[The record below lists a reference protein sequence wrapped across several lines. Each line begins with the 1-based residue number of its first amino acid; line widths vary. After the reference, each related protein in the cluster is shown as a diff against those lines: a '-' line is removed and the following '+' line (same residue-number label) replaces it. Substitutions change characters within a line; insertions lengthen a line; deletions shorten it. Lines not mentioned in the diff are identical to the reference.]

1 MPGRKLESG
10 IYQKMQNQQSYAEY
24 LQLDKVL
31 GAQRPLSHPAHHDE
45 MLFIVQHQVAELW
58 FKLMIHELRAA
69 LRAFQDDA
77 LHRAFKTLV
86 RVQRIQQQM
95 FNQWSILDTLT
106 PSEYAEFRHVFGD
119 ASGFQSPQ
127 YRLFEYLLGYRDKAI
142 LDLHKKDPEWY
153 GQLREAST
161 NPSVFDEFLIFLCR
175 KGFDIPEICRSRD
188 FSETR
193 ESNPGVIA
201 ALKLIYE
208 NTEQYWDEYEVCEAL
223 MDVANN
229 FHYWRFRHMK
239 TVERIIGH
247 KRGTGGSSGVSFLKK
262 VIDQEFFPELIQV
275 RTEIGVVADPAG

>member
-1 MPGRKLESG
+1 MPARELESG
-10 IYQKMQNQQSYAEY
+10 IYRNMQDKQSYAGY

-31 GAQRPLSHPAHHDE
+31 RAQRPLSDPAHHDE
-45 MLFIVQHQVAELW
+45 MLFIIQHQVAELW

-69 LRAFQDDA
+69 LAAFRDDA
-77 LHRAFKTLV
+77 LHRVFKTLV
-86 RVQRIQQQM
+86 RVQRVQQQM
-95 FNQWSILDTLT
+95 FNQWGILDTLT

-161 NPSVFDEFLIFLCR
+161 SPGVFDEFLIFLCR
-175 KGFDIPEICRSRD
+175 KGFDIPDICGSRD

-201 ALKLIYE
+201 ALRLIYE

-247 KRGTGGSSGVSFLKK
+247 KRGTGGSSGVSFLRKA
-262 VIDQEFFPELIQV
+262 IDQEFFPELIQV
-275 RTEIGVVADPAG
+275 RTEIGAVADRVE